1 MRTSYIEG
9 MRMVKSRLKR
19 KVFVTPE
26 KPGVVEKTCWV
37 EDEKQK
43 EPNSKAKA
51 KRRKA

>member
-1 MRTSYIEG
+1 
-9 MRMVKSRLKR
+9 MRMVKGRLKK

-43 EPNSKAKA
+43 KPKSVKA